1 MNEPETRRLLGYIS
15 AGYDNRTLSEATAQ
29 VWAEELGHVDFET
42 AKEAVRS
49 HFQRPK
55 PREYLSLDV
64 LLDQIKINTR
74 QTPQAIEEDVRS
86 AKARGLIDQDW
97 PRRAALPADIATR
110 LFEARQGFAEQVRAI
125 EGRPVHELR
134 AIDFGGIGK
143 RVPNG

>member
-1 MNEPETRRLLGYIS
+1 MRHRTPECGSPHSRSRLRHELLGYIS
-15 AGYDNRTLSEATAQ
+15 AGYDNRALSEATAQ

-49 HFQRPK
+49 HFQKPK

-64 LLDQIKINTR
+64 LLDQIKVNTR

-97 PRRAALPADIATR
+97 PRRAALPAD
-110 LFEARQGFAEQVRAI
+110 AI

-134 AIDFGGIGK
+134 AIDFSGIGK